1 MSDFEL
7 HNLDAE
13 QGILGS
19 LLVDNKV
26 LWEIEDMG
34 LRPDQFYDP
43 VHGRLYQTITESVRA
58 GSLADAVTL
67 SGKLKDDEGL
77 KEIGGLSYLADLML
91 AAVEKSVI
99 RDYLAIVIDL
109 STRREIVRVASE
121 AIAAAQKPAKTN
133 DAGGVLL
140 EETAR
145 QLTALETGSEY
156 RSVSASEAISEA
168 LNSAQQALKEGAAPN
183 GISTGLKKLSTR
195 CGLLK
200 AGMLITVAGRP
211 GMGKSTVALDIGL
224 NMAKEGVGV
233 GYLSPEMDA
242 SEHGYRMASSLAFS
256 QGVKIPY
263 EEVASGKIN
272 SERLR
277 QIAGCVHAAKKLP
290 FVIDDRGVVPYD
302 RLAMRVRA
310 LDRQLKQRFQC
321 GLQVLV
327 IDHLGL
333 IDPPKMGFGGN
344 RVQEVSLITKMLKQL
359 ARTMGIVI
367 ILLSQLNREVE
378 KREDKRPKLAD
389 LRESGS
395 IEQDSDQVWL
405 LYREAYYLQ
414 KEVDALRAAGKAD
427 SMEYDAARNRLTEII
442 DDVEIDVAKRRGG
455 AGGRDKVKFYAA
467 FSAIRD
473 FPDSSDE
480 FQSDLMEAF

>member
-26 LWEIEDMG
+26 LFEIEDMG

-43 VHGRLYQTITESVRA
+43 VHGRIYQTIAESIRA
-58 GSLADAVTL
+58 GALADAVTL
-67 SGKLKDDEGL
+67 SGKLQDDEGL
-77 KEIGGLSYLADLML
+77 KEIGGRSYLADLML
-91 AAVEKSVI
+91 AAVDKSVI

-109 STRREIVRVASE
+109 STRREIVRVAQE
-121 AIAAAQKPAKTN
+121 AIAAAQTPSKN
-133 DAGGVLL
+133 SDAGGALL

-145 QLTALETGSEY
+145 ALTALETGSEY
-156 RSVSASEAISEA
+156 RSISASEAISEA
-168 LNSAQQALKEGAAPN
+168 LTAAQLALKEGAAPN
-183 GISTGLKKLSTR
+183 GISTGLLKLGTR

-200 AGMLITVAGRP
+200 PGMLITLAGRP

-224 NMAKEGVGV
+224 NMAKGGIGV

-256 QGVKIPY
+256 EGVKIPY

-272 SERLR
+272 PERLR
-277 QIAGCVHAAKKLP
+277 LIAGCAHAAKKLP

-310 LDRQLKQRFQC
+310 LDRQLKQRFQT

-344 RVQEVSLITKMLKQL
+344 RVQEVSMITKMLKQL
-359 ARTMGIVI
+359 ARSMGIVI
-367 ILLSQLNREVE
+367 ILLSQLNRDVE
-378 KREDKRPKLAD
+378 KRDDKRPKLAD

-405 LYREAYYLQ
+405 LYREAYYLE
-414 KEVDALRAAGKAD
+414 KEVDSLRAAGKSD
-427 SMEYDAARNRLTEII
+427 SLEYEAAKSRLSEIK

-455 AGGRDKVKFYAA
+455 AGGREKVKFYAA
-467 FSAIRD
+467 YSAIRD
-473 FPDSSDE
+473 FPDSSADN
-480 FQSDLMEAF
+480 QNNLGAWS